1 MQSENMNQQPEGCAI
16 SIIYSTFAYKIG
28 QRYF

>member
-1 MQSENMNQQPEGCAI
+1 MLLENVIKQLESCVI